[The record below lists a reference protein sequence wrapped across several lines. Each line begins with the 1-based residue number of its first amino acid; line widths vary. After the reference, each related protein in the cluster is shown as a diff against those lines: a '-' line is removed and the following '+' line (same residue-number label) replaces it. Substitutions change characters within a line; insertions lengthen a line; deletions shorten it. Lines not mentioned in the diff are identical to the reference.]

1 MRRIRNWQRCNRP
14 SKPQSSVTDGRED
27 MAPVNRASLA
37 MPPPVAGRIA
47 WDLWS
52 CVRSSLAARERDVV
66 AMNLAAREFFDVIR
80 FLLVSVVRRKVA
92 IPTDLSDR
100 LIRWSQTYVG
110 HPDHAVIVNLVGRAI
125 VAGHPAGRRVTD

>member
-1 MRRIRNWQRCNRP
+1 MRRIRNWPRGNRP
-14 SKPQSSVTDGRED
+14 SKSRRPVTGGRGD
-27 MAPVNRASLA
+27 MAPINGASSA
-37 MPPPVAGRIA
+37 MPPPVASQIA

-52 CVRSSLAARERDVV
+52 CVRLSLAASERDFV
-66 AMNLAAREFFDVIR
+66 AMNLAAREFFEVTR